1 MIQRDKYGEEKRG
14 RKQHK
19 TNVKS
24 EIKIDERQKGK
35 G

>member
-1 MIQRDKYGEEKRG
+1 MERKKRG
-14 RKQHK
+14 REQHK

-24 EIKIDERQKGK
+24 KIKIDERQKGK

>member
-1 MIQRDKYGEEKRG
+1 MERKKRG